1 MLLTSVV
8 FSAVPF
14 HKIRAPVTNPPP
26 LAVIVKP
33 CVPTVAELG
42 LTKVRT
48 EEEV

>member
-14 HKIRAPVTNPPP
+14 HNMSAPATKPPP

-33 CVPTVAELG
+33 CVPTVAEPG
-42 LTKVRT
+42 LTKDRT
-48 EEEV
+48 EDDV